1 VGKVNAIAPSSSGGT
16 QNGEIRSA
24 QLIPLR
30 QRVFMPSKDRPLVG
44 QHAPKD
50 SVGWLMNAQQVKV
63 CRFAN
68 DLPTAHAEWLA
79 PMMGIA

>member
-1 VGKVNAIAPSSSGGT
+1 
-16 QNGEIRSA
+16 
-24 QLIPLR
+24 
-30 QRVFMPSKDRPLVG
+30 MPNKDRPLVD